1 VFDRLNEN
9 DKMKETQMVSKS
21 FRRNITNEERLFLR
35 QWTYAVAIVYGVF
48 ALALVGSSVLI
59 TSKDTLEATN
69 APAHNHAAGTLSAGR
84 SNEVP

>member
-1 VFDRLNEN
+1 
-9 DKMKETQMVSKS
+9 MVSNS

-59 TSKDTLEATN
+59 TSSQDTLEATN
-69 APAHNHAAGTLSAGR
+69 APAHNHAAGLSASGR